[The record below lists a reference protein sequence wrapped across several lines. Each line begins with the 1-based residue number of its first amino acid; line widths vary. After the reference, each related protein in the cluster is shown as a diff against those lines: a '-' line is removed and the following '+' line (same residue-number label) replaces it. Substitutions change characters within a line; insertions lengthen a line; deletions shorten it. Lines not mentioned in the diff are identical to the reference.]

1 MLAEPKAQ
9 SRKWEELFL
18 SSGPVGGIALH
29 LLPSSLPD
37 ASVSAMG
44 VLLLAPSNVP
54 VQRLQTSLTSWL
66 VPKHLISAVDK
77 TGELFTS
84 YYLSAI

>member
-1 MLAEPKAQ
+1 VLGEPEAQ

-18 SSGPVGGIALH
+18 SLDPVGGIALH
-29 LLPSSLPD
+29 LPPGSLPE

-44 VLLLAPSNVP
+44 VLLLTPSNVP
-54 VQRLQTSLTSWL
+54 VQGLQTSLTSQL
-66 VPKHLISAVDK
+66 VLKHLISAVDK
-77 TGELFTS
+77 TGEFFTL